1 MARQKPADKVES
13 LRRQQAG
20 ITAKLKEAEAREKG
34 AEKALTE
41 RRRQVAGAVALG
53 MIRQEP
59 DGVFAVAFRA
69 GLDGIVRKAGDRALF
84 DLPPL
89 DDRKKAG

>member
-53 MIRQEP
+53 MIRREP
-59 DGVFAVAFRA
+59 DGAFAAAFRVGRWA
-69 GLDGIVRKAGDRALF
+69 FR
-84 DLPPL
+84 DLHL
-89 DDRKKAG
+89 ARYRRTGRSFVDSCA